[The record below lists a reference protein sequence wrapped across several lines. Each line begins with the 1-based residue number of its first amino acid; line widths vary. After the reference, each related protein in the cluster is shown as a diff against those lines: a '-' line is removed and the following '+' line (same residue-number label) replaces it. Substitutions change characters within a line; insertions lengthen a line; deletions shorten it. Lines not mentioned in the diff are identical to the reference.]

1 MLDAYQLN
9 YMQQLG
15 LQKKDNTKQ
24 PPPPP
29 TPMAQ
34 MMTQF
39 NFIASQQ
46 NYNMLYQ
53 EYEQL
58 KKRKGDL
65 LRDYNQKLAQN
76 AALNNIPSYQIQ
88 GLIDEIN
95 QVNSRIKSLD
105 NQLAQY

>member
-24 PPPPP
+24 PPP